1 MGTNKMRV
9 TMDSEKNPTRIV
21 FNTVLGVTRTF
32 GLLVIALGILS
43 VPRMSFLTG
52 RLAADLGTL
61 SSVAL
66 VLAGVAWLVG
76 IELFLHFFDCY
87 LSRN

>member
-1 MGTNKMRV
+1 MNSV
-9 TMDSEKNPTRIV
+9 EKPTRVV
-21 FNTVLGVTRTF
+21 FHPVLAVTRTF
-32 GLLVIALGILS
+32 GLLVIALGILG
-43 VPRMSFLTG
+43 VPQMSFLTG
-52 RLAADLGTL
+52 RLAAGLGTL